1 MYNLKLEKIIENV
14 ILIWIPESGK
24 VTHVNDVLQENW
36 KVLKNFKG
44 WHQVVEKVLFE
55 GVVPGA
61 VDVLPSDP
69 GWVRF

>member
-1 MYNLKLEKIIENV
+1 MYNLKLEKKIENV

-44 WHQVVEKVLFE
+44 WHQVVVKVLLE
-55 GVVPGA
+55 GVPGA
-61 VDVLPSDP
+61 VEVLPSDS
-69 GWVRF
+69 GWVKF